1 MLLSDESRFD
11 TIDATTASAIA
22 STADYNV
29 VVIVAADVVD
39 DDDVDGGNNDSNWQQ
54 EPTLNGE

>member
-39 DDDVDGGNNDSNWQQ
+39 DDDVDGGNNDSN
-54 EPTLNGE
+54 